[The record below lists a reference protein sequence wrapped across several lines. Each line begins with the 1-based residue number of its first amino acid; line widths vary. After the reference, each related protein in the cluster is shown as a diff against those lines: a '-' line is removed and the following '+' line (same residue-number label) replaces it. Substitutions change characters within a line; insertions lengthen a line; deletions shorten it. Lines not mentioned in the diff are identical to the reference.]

1 MEGSTWQNT
10 CLRRQV
16 LDLLPVTTD
25 VSLDLSWS
33 SAKET
38 ALFEITRRQSSIKN
52 LETQR
57 ISHYLRLFLV
67 G

>member
-38 ALFEITRRQSSIKN
+38 ALFEITRRQSLIKN